1 MARCTPFVRCR
12 YIDRIDIDNN
22 IETVFYLVNISGH
35 AESIATATNR
45 NTNIARYRAH
55 DAFIEQYTY
64 LHGDS
69 PSEWMFEDDFQNWIA
84 KLQYYSFVEQRLEMA
99 QPCWFFKWITDDTPF
114 TNQNLSIPDT
124 LREVLQADGNI
135 TWILL
140 KNQARVWPVQIVHR
154 RFGVGWE
161 EFCIQNNL
169 MNGYQI
175 VLTSETTCI
184 FEVLIFNKEHTS
196 VFNEYS
202 NQNALPAPFYH
213 LPAVLQT
220 SCFPGIWFDRTTVG
234 EFTISCDTEEDMLKN
249 HLEPFFEHDGEQQIV
264 FALQAHEW
272 TIPVIDGVMNDEAL
286 VDFIGELDLFMG
298 EFIAILMSKELLAR
312 VIVFDGEGGEKIYPW
327 YQNRFM

>member
-12 YIDRIDIDNN
+12 YTDRIDIDNN
-22 IETVFYLVNISGH
+22 TETVFYLVNISGH
-35 AESIATATNR
+35 AESIATVTNR
-45 NTNIARYRAH
+45 NTNTARYRAH
-55 DAFIEQYTY
+55 NAFIEQYSY
-64 LHGDS
+64 LHGNS
-69 PSEWMFEDDFQNWIA
+69 PSEWMFEDDFQDWIA
-84 KLQYYSFVEQRLEMA
+84 KLQYYSFVEQRLE
-99 QPCWFFKWITDDTPF
+99 
-114 TNQNLSIPDT
+114 NT
-124 LREVLQADGNI
+124 LREVLEADDNI

-140 KNQARVWPVQIVHR
+140 KNQARVWPVKIVDH

-161 EFCIQNNL
+161 EFCIQNYL

-196 VFNEYS
+196 VFSAYS

-220 SCFPGIWFDRTTVG
+220 SCFPGIWFDRTTID
-234 EFTISCDTEEDMLKN
+234 EFTINCDTEDDMLKN
-249 HLEPFFEHDGEQQIV
+249 RLEPFFEHDGEQQIV
-264 FALQAHEW
+264 FALQTHEW

-286 VDFIGELDLFMG
+286 VDFIGELDLFIG
-298 EFIAILMSKELLAR
+298 EFIAILMTKQLLAR

-327 YQNRFM
+327 YQNQFM

>member
-1 MARCTPFVRCR
+1 M
-12 YIDRIDIDNN
+12 
-22 IETVFYLVNISGH
+22 FYLVNIFGH

-55 DAFIEQYTY
+55 DAFIEQYSY

-69 PSEWMFEDDFQNWIA
+69 PTEWMFEDDFQNWIA

-124 LREVLQADGNI
+124 LREVLQADDNI

-184 FEVLIFNKEHTS
+184 FEVLIFDKEHTS
-196 VFNEYS
+196 VFNAYS

-234 EFTISCDTEEDMLKN
+234 EFTISCDTEDDMLKN
-249 HLEPFFEHDGEQQIV
+249 HLEPLFEHDGEQQIV

-286 VDFIGELDLFMG
+286 VDFIGELDLFIG
-298 EFIAILMSKELLAR
+298 EFIAILMSNELLAR
-312 VIVFDGEGGEKIYPW
+312 VIVFDGEGREKIYPW